1 MNRNFLIA
9 FIFLSW
15 MFAVSGLFAQQKVTV
30 YDEYTGFPIHDVQVF
45 IVCSND
51 QFEISQDHFTNK
63 KGRFSTDL
71 LNNMTCLYG
80 FAHQNYITKRIS
92 SDSLY
97 KMNFKDY

>member
-1 MNRNFLIA
+1 MNRNFSIA
-9 FIFLSW
+9 FLFLSW

-80 FAHQNYITKRIS
+80 FAHQNYITNLR
-92 SDSLY
+92 
-97 KMNFKDY
+97 N